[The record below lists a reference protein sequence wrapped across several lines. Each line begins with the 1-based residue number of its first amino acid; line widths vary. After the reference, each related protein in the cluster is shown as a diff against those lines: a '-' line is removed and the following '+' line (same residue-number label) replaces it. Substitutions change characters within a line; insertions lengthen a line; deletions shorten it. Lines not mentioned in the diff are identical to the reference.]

1 MPITPQWLKENQAEF
16 MELDEERKRN
26 LLGEMMYK
34 KVNSQ
39 NIDANKVSKVTG
51 MLIDL
56 EILEIDEIVE
66 MLTNDEVLVDRINEA
81 IEVINESN
89 E

>member
-1 MPITPQWLKENQAEF
+1 MDF
-16 MELDEERKRN
+16 DEEKKRN

-34 KVNSQ
+34 KVNSM
-39 NIDANKVSKVTG
+39 NIDPTKVSKVTG

-66 MLTNDEVLVDRINEA
+66 MLTNDEVLSDRINEA

>member
-1 MPITPQWLKENQAEF
+1 
-16 MELDEERKRN
+16 
-26 LLGEMMYK
+26 
-34 KVNSQ
+34 
-39 NIDANKVSKVTG
+39 

-56 EILEIDEIVE
+56 DILELEEIIEMLSNDEILKE
-66 MLTNDEVLVDRINEA
+66 RINEA